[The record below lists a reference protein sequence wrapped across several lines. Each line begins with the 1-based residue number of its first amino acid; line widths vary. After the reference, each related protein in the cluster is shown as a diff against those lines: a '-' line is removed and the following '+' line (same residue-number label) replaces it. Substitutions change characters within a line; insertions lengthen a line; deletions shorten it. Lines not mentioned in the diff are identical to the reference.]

1 MLPRS
6 RLSIAFGNSRLHNWR
21 VFELLQSRGIII
33 ADQLGTSV
41 MVNHA
46 RNFIERSDYRAFLVL
61 FRNWSAIFL
70 ITGFSIWANSLPIY
84 IISIWIIGGFQYG
97 LGEALVHE
105 ASHYNLFKK
114 HSWNDHLEFL
124 YALPFFTRVPKYRE
138 LHSHHHK
145 YFGEPE
151 DPKPHSYENLGFLNA
166 RNSLFFLWFVKPILG
181 YAGFQFQFLTH
192 NADYNRFFDRKIL
205 LFWIPVASLFYWTGL
220 FHILLLY
227 WFVPL
232 ICTFSSF
239 LYWQSVDQHY
249 GTESGTRTNVGFL
262 MNYFG
267 HNIGYHHVH
276 HLCPTVP
283 WYKLPEAHKVLCSEV
298 TDISH
303 SFFDTYRQLKAY
315 RQLKTVC

>member
-1 MLPRS
+1 
-6 RLSIAFGNSRLHNWR
+6 
-21 VFELLQSRGIII
+21 
-33 ADQLGTSV
+33 
-41 MVNHA
+41 
-46 RNFIERSDYRAFLVL
+46 
-61 FRNWSAIFL
+61 
-70 ITGFSIWANSLPIY
+70 
-84 IISIWIIGGFQYG
+84 
-97 LGEALVHE
+97 
-105 ASHYNLFKK
+105 
-114 HSWNDHLEFL
+114 
-124 YALPFFTRVPKYRE
+124 
-138 LHSHHHK
+138 
-145 YFGEPE
+145 
-151 DPKPHSYENLGFLNA
+151 
-166 RNSLFFLWFVKPILG
+166 
-181 YAGFQFQFLTH
+181 
-192 NADYNRFFDRKIL
+192 
-205 LFWIPVASLFYWTGL
+205 
-220 FHILLLY
+220 LLY